1 MWIGKVAIAAL
12 VVMASFGL
20 ATWVV
25 GVLVMPPVTHDP
37 TVRWAVAPSA
47 GVAAAAL
54 AALWAYDY
62 AKRKEE
68 SMQAE
73 TRNGP
78 ESGSESAASTITQNI
93 AARAPDS
100 SARGAMFGDIVDSP
114 TAPAVVAPTAGP
126 TITSQLNQ
134 HITASAQGAVAEGV
148 MFGNIIKH
156 SRAGEPDRVA
166 PAQDASAAPESPG
179 TPVPRAGDETGS

>member
-73 TRNGP
+73 TRSGP
-78 ESGSESAASTITQNI
+78 GERFRVRCFNHHAEHRRAS
-93 AARAPDS
+93 P
-100 SARGAMFGDIVDSP
+100 
-114 TAPAVVAPTAGP
+114 
-126 TITSQLNQ
+126 
-134 HITASAQGAVAEGV
+134 
-148 MFGNIIKH
+148 
-156 SRAGEPDRVA
+156 
-166 PAQDASAAPESPG
+166 
-179 TPVPRAGDETGS
+179 